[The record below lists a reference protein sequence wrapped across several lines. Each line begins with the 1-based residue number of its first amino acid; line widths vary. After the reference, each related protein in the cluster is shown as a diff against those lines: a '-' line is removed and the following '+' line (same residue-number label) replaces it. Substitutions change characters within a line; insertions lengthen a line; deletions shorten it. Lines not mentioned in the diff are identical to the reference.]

1 MLEIKPVTLNQLV
14 QLQKIS
20 QQTFLDTFGSD
31 NTATNMQTYL
41 DNAYNTVKLTNE
53 LKNPNSFFFFACS
66 DKAILGY
73 IKLNIDNAQTEKMT
87 QNALEIERIYVKKE
101 YKHQR
106 IGTQLFQKALDLAKS
121 QQKNS
126 IWLGVWENNIAALKF
141 YNKLGFEQIGEH
153 VFQLGDDSQRDLI
166 MQKSLV
172 SNKIKQ

>member
-1 MLEIKPVTLNQLV
+1 M
-14 QLQKIS
+14 
-20 QQTFLDTFGSD
+20 
-31 NTATNMQTYL
+31 
-41 DNAYNTVKLTNE
+41 
-53 LKNPNSFFFFACS
+53 
-66 DKAILGY
+66 
-73 IKLNIDNAQTEKMT
+73 
-87 QNALEIERIYVKKE
+87 KKE

-172 SNKIKQ
+172 FDKRKQ